1 MDERDER
8 GLEASADEKIGLG
21 LSPDGGLTEFVG
33 CEAMDMPRTGFSER
47 DMLARRAR
55 RPGEFENYRSP
66 WSRPGQNKTTNRDV
80 SVFVVMV
87 RAFLRASLARHN
99 ENERWNDPGWW
110 ENHSQ
115 PRSHRRI
122 PFETNSE
129 GRVQRGIKTPP
140 WSPLLTIPFNQ
151 FSSEKPKLISY
162 YLTPSVSRR
171 STDLPTFDSV
181 SQLTSNI
188 ARLVYPDM
196 KLSHGN

>member
-33 CEAMDMPRTGFSER
+33 CEAMDMPRTGFSKR
-47 DMLARRAR
+47 DMLVRRAQ

-80 SVFVVMV
+80 SMFVVMV

-99 ENERWNDPGWW
+99 ENERRNDPGWW

-129 GRVQRGIKTPP
+129 GRVQWSIKTPP
-140 WSPLLTIPFNQ
+140 WSSLDNSFQPILQREAKTYLLLPDTISLKTKHRP
-151 FSSEKPKLISY
+151 SY
-162 YLTPSVSRR
+162 LRLSV
-171 STDLPTFDSV
+171 PTHFKHCPV
-181 SQLTSNI
+181 GI
-188 ARLVYPDM
+188 PRYEA
-196 KLSHGN
+196 